1 MESVETM
8 IGNLINNGDFTGINI
23 STGSLSMQVMKV
35 CILQY
40 YSVLRLPL
48 LSFWCKVMVREAIV
62 ALRLLQRPS
71 NWVNVFMKFYKIVG
85 TMKAVQSCMYATDVE
100 HYWVNIGV
108 QFLTTAPYAKEKA
121 VGM

>member
-1 MESVETM
+1 MQYCHVYNSLYHACRIVESVETM

-35 CILQY
+35 CTLQC
-40 YSVLRLPL
+40 YSVLR

-71 NWVNVFMKFYKIVG
+71 NWVNLFIKLYKLLEQGKQYRV
-85 TMKAVQSCMYATDVE
+85 ACM
-100 HYWVNIGV
+100 
-108 QFLTTAPYAKEKA
+108 
-121 VGM
+121 